1 VHDRCRETGARDDDD
16 LDHDREEVDCSGNS
30 GNNDD
35 PNVLVDASDKQ
46 IGKGLAAAS
55 LFLF

>member
-1 VHDRCRETGARDDDD
+1 VHDCRRKTGARDDDD
-16 LDHDREEVDCSGNS
+16 LDHDREEVDCSDNS

-35 PNVLVDASDKQ
+35 PNVLIDASDQQ
-46 IGKGLAAAS
+46 IGKGLAPAS